1 MTLTETSIKAAI
13 REAIKTGT
21 GGKKYDERGLYLL
34 LKPQGER
41 CGAWWRLKYRFGGKE
56 RGISLGVYP
65 TVSLKSAR
73 RKRDEQKSLVADGVN
88 PSVQRRAEK
97 LSHALTFEL
106 IAREWLEL
114 QSKKLAETTLAK
126 ARWLLESFL
135 LPEFGSSAI
144 TQITAPQIL
153 AALRKIEAKGAH
165 ETAQR
170 AMQKCSQVF
179 RYAIATRGSPER
191 DPTVDLRGALAP
203 VVSENR
209 AAVTEPAQVG
219 ALLRAIDGYVGQPS
233 THAALKL
240 APLLFVRPGELR
252 AAEWREFDLE
262 AAEWR
267 IQASRMKMGE
277 QHIVPLPSQAVE
289 ILRSLHELTGRG
301 QYVFPSLRS
310 STRPMSENTLN
321 AALRRL
327 GYSSEE
333 MTAHGFRAM
342 ASTLLNEQ
350 GVAPDVIELQLA
362 HAERNKVRAAYNR
375 AVRLKD
381 RRKMMQ
387 KWADYL
393 DALKAAGNVVPLK
406 RRA

>member
-1 MTLTETSIKAAI
+1 MALTETSIKAAI
-13 REAIKTGT
+13 GKAIKTGS

-41 CGAWWRLKYRFGGKE
+41 CGAWWRLKYRYGGKE

-65 TVSLKSAR
+65 TVTLKRAR
-73 RKRDEQKSLVADGVN
+73 EKRDEQKALLADGVN

-97 LSHALTFEL
+97 LSQALTFEL
-106 IAREWLEL
+106 IAGEWLEL
-114 QSKKLAETTLAK
+114 QAKKLAETTLAK
-126 ARWLLESFL
+126 ARWMLDSFI
-135 LPEFGSSAI
+135 LPEIGSSAI
-144 TQITAPQIL
+144 GQITAPQIL

-179 RYAIATRGSPER
+179 RYAIATGRAER
-191 DPTVDLRGALAP
+191 DPTVDLRGALTP
-203 VVSENR
+203 VVTVNR
-209 AAVTEPAQVG
+209 AAVTDPGKVG
-219 ALLRAIDGYVGQPS
+219 ALLRAIDGYVGQP
-233 THAALKL
+233 TTQAALKL
-240 APLLFVRPGELR
+240 AALLFVRPGELR
-252 AAEWREFDLE
+252 AAEWQEIDLE

-267 IQASRMKMGE
+267 IPGARMKMGE
-277 QHIVPLPSQAVE
+277 QHIVPLAGQAVE
-289 ILRSLHELTGRG
+289 ILKSLHALTGYG
-301 QYVFPSLRS
+301 LYVFPSLRS
-310 STRPMSENTLN
+310 GARPMSQNTLN

-327 GYSSEE
+327 GYSSDE

-350 GVAPDVIELQLA
+350 GFPPDVIELQLA
-362 HAERNKVRAAYNR
+362 HAERNKTRGAYNR

-381 RRKMMQ
+381 RRKLMQ

-393 DALKAAGNVVPLK
+393 DALKSGGNVVPLK